1 MTTPKPDYYAV
12 LGLPQTASQEEI
24 KKRYRELARKYHPD
38 VNPSPEAAQKIK
50 AVNEAHRVL
59 GDVERRSVYDAERAL
74 SAPPPPPPQ
83 PQSTPNAS
91 ARRTAASPF
100 TRPRPAASQPPPR
113 AAAQPP
119 PASSGRS
126 SAPPRQESARPSGAS
141 QGSGSKPRV
150 EFNGFGRV
158 YPDATGGTTSAK
170 RTVPDVTEEVKKLI
184 SEAETAFLTRNYQ
197 DAEKLCQEVL
207 AKRRSA
213 APAHEIL
220 GDIYAMRGYTEQAI
234 KAYSYAIQFDPR
246 NYGIQGKLDRL
257 IGSEDRA
264 HPVVPRTKQ
273 AAARAGAAGR
283 NSREAMMAA
292 ISVGLFILGCLGLA
306 SYGQNPGQPIGG
318 AIPWLTSLSPGLIIT
333 LMVEGIVSGM
343 LLAFYGRLR
352 PVSEELT
359 IRGNAGR
366 AAKMPLLP
374 LLMLFAIVWYYAS
387 LLVYVFAALSRSR
400 FSASTVRIYGAV
412 TALIALFTIMTAENQ
427 RGGIDWLAAAAFSGN
442 VLFPAAIAGW
452 FLGDLIRLRR
462 K

>member
-1 MTTPKPDYYAV
+1 MTTSKPDYYAV
-12 LGLPQTASQEEI
+12 LGLPQTATQEEI

-74 SAPPPPPPQ
+74 SAPPPPPPPQ
-83 PQSTPNAS
+83 PQTNTCT
-91 ARRTAASPF
+91 RRTTGSPF
-100 TRPRPAASQPPPR
+100 TRPRS

-119 PASSGRS
+119 PKSAAQPPPSSAAGRAA
-126 SAPPRQESARPSGAS
+126 SAPPPNQGNPGNAGTSAGPR
-141 QGSGSKPRV
+141 PRV

-158 YPDATGGTTSAK
+158 YPEPAGGSASA
-170 RTVPDVTEEVKKLI
+170 RRAAPDVNEEVKQLI
-184 SEAETAFLTRNYQ
+184 AAAETAFLTRNYQ
-197 DAEKLCQEVL
+197 DAEKLCQQAL
-207 AKRRSA
+207 AKRRTA
-213 APAHEIL
+213 GPAHEIL

-246 NYGIQGKLDRL
+246 NYGVQGKLDRL
-257 IGSEDRA
+257 IGTDERSKQ
-264 HPVVPRTKQ
+264 VVPRSKQ
-273 AAARAGAAGR
+273 VPGRSSAANRS
-283 NSREAMMAA
+283 SREATMAA
-292 ISVGLFILGCLGLA
+292 ISVGLFVLGCLGLA

-318 AIPWLTSLSPGLIIT
+318 AIPWLTSLSPGLLIT
-333 LMVEGIVSGM
+333 LTVEGIVSGM

-352 PVSEELT
+352 PVSEELSV
-359 IRGNAGR
+359 RGTAGR

-374 LLMLFAIVWYYAS
+374 ILMLFAFVWYYAS

-442 VLFPAAIAGW
+442 VLFPAAIVGW
-452 FLGDLIRLRR
+452 FLGDLVRLRR
-462 K
+462 R